1 MFKDLKNKNVL
12 IFGNTGFVGSWLS
25 IALKTFNANIL
36 GVSLKMK
43 NTKYVS
49 NSYQFK
55 KNIKTI
61 YCDINNLTKIKQK
74 IVNFKPNIVIHLASQ
89 PIVLDGF
96 NNPSK
101 TFNTNIM
108 GTVNI
113 FEHIKN
119 IKSITKIIIF
129 TSDKVYKNNYLT
141 LDENSCLGG
150 QDPYSASKSCQD
162 IIAQSYSFSN
172 FDKNVFI
179 LRSGN
184 IIGGNDW
191 GENRLLPDI
200 INSVRNTQPVKIRS
214 INSTRPW
221 IHILDVVNGIISVI
235 KHKKIKNSFE
245 TYNLAPLNKRQV
257 SVKDIINILKKKV
270 NTKNLKII
278 KIKNNI
284 REKKYLQISAKKIN
298 KQLNWETKLNISE
311 MINLTVKI
319 YFSKK
324 KDIYRDIQV
333 LSQKFFN

>member
-1 MFKDLKNKNVL
+1 MFKDLKNRNIL

-25 IALKTFNANIL
+25 IALKTLNANIL
-36 GVSLKMK
+36 GVSLKKK
-43 NTKYVS
+43 NAKYVS
-49 NSYQFK
+49 NSIQFK

-61 YCDINNLTKIKQK
+61 YCNINNLKKIKQK

-96 NNPSK
+96 NNPLK

-119 IKSITKIIIF
+119 IKSIDKIIIF

-141 LDENSCLGG
+141 LNENSCLGG

-172 FDKNVFI
+172 LNKDVFI

-200 INSVRNTQPVKIRS
+200 INSIKNKQPVRIRS

-221 IHILDVVNGIISVI
+221 IHILDVINGIISII
-235 KHKKIKNSFE
+235 KHKKIKYF
-245 TYNLAPLNKRQV
+245 
-257 SVKDIINILKKKV
+257 LK
-270 NTKNLKII
+270 
-278 KIKNNI
+278 
-284 REKKYLQISAKKIN
+284 
-298 KQLNWETKLNISE
+298 
-311 MINLTVKI
+311 LTT
-319 YFSKK
+319 
-324 KDIYRDIQV
+324 
-333 LSQKFFN
+333 

>member
-1 MFKDLKNKNVL
+1 
-12 IFGNTGFVGSWLS
+12 
-25 IALKTFNANIL
+25 
-36 GVSLKMK
+36 MK

-74 IVNFKPNIVIHLASQ
+74 IVNFKPNVVIHLASQ
-89 PIVLDGF
+89 PIVSHGYK
-96 NNPSK
+96 NPFR
-101 TFNTNIM
+101 TFNANIM

-113 FEHIKN
+113 FEHIRK
-119 IKSITKIIIF
+119 IKSVNKIIIF
-129 TSDKVYKNNYLT
+129 TSDKVYKNNYST
-141 LDENSCLGG
+141 LKEHSCLGG

-162 IIAQSYSFSN
+162 IIAQSYGYSFFN
-172 FDKNVFI
+172 KNIFI

-257 SVKDIINILKKKV
+257 SVKDIINILKK
-270 NTKNLKII
+270 
-278 KIKNNI
+278 
-284 REKKYLQISAKKIN
+284 YLH
-298 KQLNWETKLNISE
+298 
-311 MINLTVKI
+311 
-319 YFSKK
+319 
-324 KDIYRDIQV
+324 
-333 LSQKFFN
+333 